1 MTKKEKE
8 KHSRDAEIRDQ
19 NRLSRRGSKKKKTIQ
34 EEERE
39 IHEAYQILLS
49 EHNKRVRIRTKQKL
63 AAVTSLMK
71 INKID

>member
-8 KHSRDAEIRDQ
+8 KHSRDEEIRDQ

-63 AAVTSLMK
+63 AAITSLMK

>member
-8 KHSRDAEIRDQ
+8 KHSRDEEIRDQ

>member
-8 KHSRDAEIRDQ
+8 KHSRDEEIRDQ
-19 NRLSRRGSKKKKTIQ
+19 NRLSRRGPKKKKTIQ

-49 EHNKRVRIRTKQKL
+49 EHNKRVRIRAKQKL

-71 INKID
+71 INKIA